1 MMLMTRRALCVAIIL
16 TMPLAACSKKEVPYA
31 VEEVPLTQVVA
42 DLAAKKTTSVA
53 ATKAYIARIKQ
64 YDAPL
69 HAVILIAPDAEQQAA
84 AADKR
89 RADGKTLGPL
99 DGVPILIKDNI
110 DATGMP
116 TTAGSYVLENNIPAK
131 DSEVARR
138 LRAAGAVILGKT
150 NLSQWA
156 GWRDINAFNGST
168 VGKDPHNPY
177 DLTRTPAGS
186 SSGSGIA
193 TAVSFAAATIGTE
206 TSGSITGPSTMNGV
220 VGLKPTIALISRRGI
235 VPIGHT
241 QDTSGPMARSVMDA
255 AILLNAVA
263 GTDSDTAT
271 PDPDSKDADA
281 HKTDYTAAL
290 KPDALKGVRLGVVRG
305 LRGYNEKTNP
315 VFDAAMEVLKAQGA
329 ELVDI
334 DGPVVFEDLTPEM
347 RTILLYDFKQDV
359 NAYLATTSPDMVKS
373 RTLTDL
379 IAFNNTEEHEKLHT
393 QENFVLSDETKGFD
407 QQEYKDTLAAAKA
420 KAGVNGID
428 KVLADNNVQA
438 LVNLTGGPAN
448 AIVPD
453 GTATGGPVADRPKG
467 TSGSMTV
474 TAAIAG
480 YPHLTVP
487 MGLVEGMPVGLSFI
501 GTAWTEGK
509 LLAYGYAYEQAA
521 HARVAPKVP
530 AAAAAAQ

>member
-1 MMLMTRRALCVAIIL
+1 MTMLLRRPAICVAL
-16 TMPLAACSKKEVPYA
+16 MLALPLAACSKKEAPYA
-31 VEEVPLTQVVA
+31 VAEVPLAQVSA
-42 DLAAKKTTSVA
+42 DLAAGKTTSVA
-53 ATKAYIARIKQ
+53 VTRAYIERIKL

-84 AADKR
+84 ASDKR
-89 RADGKTLGPL
+89 RKEGKALGPL

-110 DATGMP
+110 DAVGMA
-116 TTAGSYVLENNIPAK
+116 TTAGSYALANNKPAQ
-131 DSEVARR
+131 DSEVAKR
-138 LRAAGAVILGKT
+138 LKAAGAIILGKA

-156 GWRDINAFNGST
+156 AWRATTAFNGST
-168 VGKDPHNPY
+168 VGGGVHNPY
-177 DLTRTPAGS
+177 DVTKSAAGS
-186 SSGSGIA
+186 SSGSG
-193 TAVSFAAATIGTE
+193 AAAAASFSAATVGTE
-206 TSGSITGPSTMNGV
+206 TSGSVTGPSNVNGV
-220 VGLKPTIALISRRGI
+220 VGMKPTIALVSRRGI
-235 VPIGHT
+235 EPISHN
-241 QDTSGPMARSVMDA
+241 QDTAGPMARSVMDA
-255 AILLNAVA
+255 AMLLNAMA
-263 GTDSDTAT
+263 GSD
-271 PDPDSKDADA
+271 PGDPASADADA
-281 HKTDYTAAL
+281 HKTDYVKAL
-290 KPDALKGVRLGVVRG
+290 DPNALKGVRLGVVRG

-334 DGPVVFEDLTPEM
+334 DGPAVFEDLTPEM

-407 QQEYKDTLAAAKA
+407 EQEYKDTLASAKA

-428 KVLADNNVQA
+428 KVLADNNVSA

-448 AIVPD
+448 TIVPD

-467 TSGSMTV
+467 QSGSMTV

-509 LLAYGYAYEQAA
+509 LLAYGYAYEQAS

-530 AAAAAAQ
+530 AAPAAAQ